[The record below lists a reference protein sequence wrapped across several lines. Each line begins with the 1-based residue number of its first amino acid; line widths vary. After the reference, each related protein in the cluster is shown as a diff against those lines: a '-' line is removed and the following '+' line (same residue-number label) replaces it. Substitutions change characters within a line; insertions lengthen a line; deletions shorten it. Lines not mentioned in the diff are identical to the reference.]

1 MVICSYRKG
10 LKFFEFVQRN
20 DYALTG
26 ATVAIQ
32 DVDQHMYF
40 AVDGERNKYSLV
52 GAIHYSLVGER
63 ALFKV
68 YCFAVLIPCW

>member
-1 MVICSYRKG
+1 MF
-10 LKFFEFVQRN
+10 LKLQSN

-32 DVDQHMYF
+32 DVEQHMYF
-40 AVDGERNKYSLV
+40 AVDDGRDKYSLAGV
-52 GAIHYSLVGER
+52 MHYSLVGKR

-68 YCFAVLIPCW
+68 YCL